1 MGGMLDTLRN
11 AWKIPDLRKRILF
24 TIAMLIVYRLGSF
37 IPNPGVDPVKFSQ
50 ILESAGSLGG
60 FLDIVSGGA
69 FKLASIFAMSI
80 TPYVNSSIIMQLLT
94 VAIPALER
102 LQKEGEEGRKVIQQ
116 YVRYGTVIL
125 GMIQSVALYIT
136 LQSSGGVV
144 DNGSV
149 WSFMT
154 ITLSFTA
161 GTAFLMWL
169 GEQITEYGIGNGISM
184 IIFAGIVSRGP
195 SGAQGLIANYK
206 LGNFGSGVVGI
217 LAIIGILLLFVLVIA
232 GVIWVQEAER
242 RIPIQYAKRVVGRK
256 MYGGQS
262 THLPI
267 KVNLAGVI
275 PIIFAMSIM
284 MFPSTIITMF
294 FANADNWFVNLF
306 KNPQQ
311 NALYIIIYA
320 LLILFFTFF
329 YSVMQFNPIEIANN
343 MKKNGGF
350 IPGYRPGKA
359 TSDYITKVLNRITW
373 FGGFFLAIITIA
385 PIILGN
391 ITKISGIWFGGTAV
405 LILVGVALDTVKAIE
420 SQMLMRHYK
429 GFLECK
435 GENDET
441 CYFRC
446 ARRRERNTSCYPLR
460 ETENPTYFDR

>member
-1 MGGMLDTLRN
+1 MGGMFETLRN

-24 TIAMLIVYRLGSF
+24 TVAMLIVFRIGSY
-37 IPNPGVDPVKFSQ
+37 IPNPGLDAKVFSNL
-50 ILESAGSLGG
+50 LESAGSLGG
-60 FLDIVSGGA
+60 FLNIVSGGA
-69 FKLASIFAMSI
+69 FKIASIFAMSI
-80 TPYVNSSIIMQLLT
+80 SPYINASIIMQLLT

-102 LQKEGEEGRKVIQQ
+102 LQKEGEEGRKILQQ
-116 YVRYGTVIL
+116 YVRYGAVVL
-125 GMIQSVALYIT
+125 GMIQAVALYIT
-136 LQSSGGVV
+136 VQAQGGVI
-144 DNGSV
+144 DGGSV
-149 WSFMT
+149 WSFLT
-154 ITLSFTA
+154 ITLTFSA

-169 GEQITEYGIGNGISM
+169 GEQITEKGIGNGISM

-195 SGAQGLIANYK
+195 SAVEGLIINYK
-206 LGNFGSGVVGI
+206 YGNFGSGVVGI
-217 LAIIGILLLFVLVIA
+217 LAIVGILALFVAVIA
-232 GVIWVQEAER
+232 AVIWVQQAER

-284 MFPSTIITMF
+284 MLPSTLVTMF
-294 FANADNWFVNLF
+294 FAGQDNWFVRTF
-306 KNPQQ
+306 KDPQQ
-311 NALYIIIYA
+311 SVTYIIIYA
-320 LLILFFTFF
+320 MLILFFTFF

-373 FGGFFLAIITIA
+373 FGGFFLALVTIA

-391 ITKISGIWFGGTAV
+391 ITKIPGIWFGGTAV
-405 LILVGVALDTVKAIE
+405 LILVGVALDTVQAVE

-429 GFLECK
+429 GFLE
-435 GENDET
+435 
-441 CYFRC
+441 
-446 ARRRERNTSCYPLR
+446 
-460 ETENPTYFDR
+460 

>member
-1 MGGMLDTLRN
+1 MGGMIETLRN

-24 TIAMLIVYRLGSF
+24 TLAMLVVFRIGSF
-37 IPNPGVDPVKFSQ
+37 IPNPGVNAKVFSD
-50 ILESAGSLGG
+50 LMNSAGSLGG

-69 FKLASIFAMSI
+69 FKLATVFAMSI
-80 TPYVNSSIIMQLLT
+80 TPYVNASIIVQLLT
-94 VAIPALER
+94 VAIPSLEK
-102 LQKEGEEGRKVIQQ
+102 LQKEGEEGRKILQQ
-116 YVRYGTVIL
+116 YIRYGTVVL
-125 GMIQSVALYIT
+125 ALIQAIALYIT
-136 LQSSGGVV
+136 LQGRQGVV
-144 DNGSV
+144 DGGSV
-149 WSFMT
+149 FTFLTIIMT
-154 ITLSFTA
+154 FTA

-195 SGAQGLIANYK
+195 KGVQALIDNYN
-206 LGNFGSGVVGI
+206 LGNFGPGVLGI
-217 LAIIGILLLFVLVIA
+217 LAIAAILLIFVAVIA
-232 GVIWVQEAER
+232 AVIWVQQAER

-284 MFPSTIITMF
+284 LFPSTVITMF
-294 FANADNWFVNLF
+294 FANADNWFVNTF
-306 KNPQQ
+306 KNPEKSVW
-311 NALYIIIYA
+311 YIIIYTI
-320 LLILFFTFF
+320 LIVFFTFF

-373 FGGFFLAIITIA
+373 FGGFFLAIVTIA

-391 ITKISGIWFGGTAV
+391 ITNIPGIWFGGTAV
-405 LILVGVALDTVKAIE
+405 LILVGVALDTVKAVE

-429 GFLECK
+429 GFLE
-435 GENDET
+435 
-441 CYFRC
+441 
-446 ARRRERNTSCYPLR
+446 
-460 ETENPTYFDR
+460 